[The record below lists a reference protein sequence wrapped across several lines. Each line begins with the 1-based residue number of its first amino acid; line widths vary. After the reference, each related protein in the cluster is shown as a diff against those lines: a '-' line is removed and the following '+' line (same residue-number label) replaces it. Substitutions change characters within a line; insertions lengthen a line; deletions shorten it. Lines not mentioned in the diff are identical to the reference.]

1 MQYDSVPFTRIITL
15 TGFYDLKAEQ
25 HVHLHYNPLPI
36 FGIVSATLQL
46 FVICK

>member
-1 MQYDSVPFTRIITL
+1 MQYDSVPFTHIITL